1 LSKLPNDLI
10 AATNRPDVH
19 DAALLRP
26 GRFDRQVTID
36 GSDVQGRI
44 NILGMHSRGKT
55 LVSDVDFE
63 KIDRRTPGFSG
74 ADPQNLIH
82 TNVELV

>member
-1 LSKLPNDLI
+1 MCLAQGPQLSAKLPNAPTCWTL
-10 AATNRPDVH
+10 PCSV
-19 DAALLRP
+19 P
-26 GRFDRQVTID
+26 D

-63 KIDRRTPGFSG
+63 QIDRRTPGFSG
-74 ADPQNLIH
+74 ADPQNLRH
-82 TNVELV
+82 TNVEFV